1 MGLILLWRN
10 AHKAHLWWSGKM
22 LAGTMLMGFG
32 AFNVVE
38 GFVDHQLLG
47 IHHVN
52 ERAPQEQ
59 WIYWDGRFLMWGA
72 AMLVIGWLV
81 FRRGKQQTPSQCRAG
96 IPEGA
101 NPLSKPR

>member
-52 ERAPQEQ
+52 ETS
-59 WIYWDGRFLMWGA
+59 GRRRSNGS
-72 AMLVIGWLV
+72 IGM
-81 FRRGKQQTPSQCRAG
+81 GGS
-96 IPEGA
+96 
-101 NPLSKPR
+101 LSGVLPCW